1 MSDTASSQFETDY
14 STAANTVEE
23 VESSLR
29 LPVLHTITAAA
40 VWMVIGTLLAFI
52 ASLQLHSPG
61 VFADCS
67 YLNHGKTKTAAW
79 NALLYGFALQ
89 MAIGVMLYVVCRL
102 SRKALRHSFTV
113 FVANKFW
120 NLGVLLG
127 VVGIFIGDSTGH
139 EFFAIPFYSAIV
151 LFLSFAVILLKTFL
165 ALHYR
170 TEREF
175 YVSQLYLGAAGLW
188 FLWALSTAIVVLQLE
203 PVRGVV
209 QLVVSEWYVNNVFQI
224 VLGGAGVG
232 AILYFVPQ
240 LASRP
245 LHSKELALT
254 GFWLLVF
261 VGGWAGITGKLPLP
275 AWVAGVSSAAGF
287 LLIVPLIVV
296 LYNVYSTVAPDLPMV
311 TNRPAGKSLLV
322 GLAAYSV
329 WTLLEICSGFIG
341 FGNLVQFTHFATAQ
355 NYLFL
360 YGFVGMSLIGAA
372 CVILPRLTG
381 QECGGN
387 GQGMVFLALLGGV
400 VLTFGGNA
408 LAGLR
413 QGFALKDGGRA
424 FQASVDAAQGMLALG
439 TFGTLVLL
447 AAAGLFLFGC
457 LTLIGRALY
466 AEYPFLEWFR
476 DDSDVASE
484 GGAE

>member
-175 YVSQLYLGAAGLW
+175 YVCQL
-188 FLWALSTAIVVLQLE
+188 
-203 PVRGVV
+203 
-209 QLVVSEWYVNNVFQI
+209 
-224 VLGGAGVG
+224 
-232 AILYFVPQ
+232 
-240 LASRP
+240 
-245 LHSKELALT
+245 
-254 GFWLLVF
+254 
-261 VGGWAGITGKLPLP
+261 
-275 AWVAGVSSAAGF
+275 
-287 LLIVPLIVV
+287 
-296 LYNVYSTVAPDLPMV
+296 
-311 TNRPAGKSLLV
+311 
-322 GLAAYSV
+322 
-329 WTLLEICSGFIG
+329 
-341 FGNLVQFTHFATAQ
+341 
-355 NYLFL
+355 
-360 YGFVGMSLIGAA
+360 
-372 CVILPRLTG
+372 
-381 QECGGN
+381 
-387 GQGMVFLALLGGV
+387 
-400 VLTFGGNA
+400 
-408 LAGLR
+408 
-413 QGFALKDGGRA
+413 
-424 FQASVDAAQGMLALG
+424 
-439 TFGTLVLL
+439 
-447 AAAGLFLFGC
+447 
-457 LTLIGRALY
+457 
-466 AEYPFLEWFR
+466 
-476 DDSDVASE
+476 
-484 GGAE
+484 